1 MSHTPCKKPAILLLA
16 FLLLVPLA
24 SLRAGGQGFGPVGG
38 SSHEVVLEA
47 VELPDGLYAYR
58 MKSHRIDGRDVTST
72 RYGANSKPSI
82 PGPTIVLTEGDA
94 VKLTLIN
101 KVSCDRLPDKFTGGR
116 ETPGRAAI
124 GVHVH
129 GVHYKIE
136 SDGTPKDVNMMR
148 TQAAP
153 CDGGAYTYEW
163 NAGPGTAGTWPYHD
177 HTFTEETGAEALG
190 LFGTLIVNPKGGSV
204 KALVDGETKEVP
216 VAEIKK
222 DYVLWMTSTRAAGRS
237 LFYGMEIDNERHG
250 KQTPLWVN
258 PTLIATEGDLVRFHV
273 LGIGD
278 EFHAIHL
285 HAHRWIEPEETK
297 RIIDVRD
304 IAPLE
309 KHVFVV
315 RAGESVGPGDWM
327 YHCHVFR
334 HMEEGMSGMFRV
346 LAKGEDDTLP
356 PVGAVFTQSDEP
368 ASFMKAIDRGL
379 LEALDPREGIGFP
392 LDFIGSHSRS
402 LTVVRPGET
411 VLWNMRD
418 SVTVHT
424 ITGLIWPKGAKAGDT
439 PFPFDRNLTIRGS
452 TYLTDNKGRPV
463 GLTQPGLY
471 VFVCKIHPYMFG
483 AVIVDEDGALPLD
496 LGNELSILTRTGG
509 LPGNLPTTVPSL
521 SAVPSMLLSTFFVVT
536 DPSNWKDYT
545 QNTWQVRFPKVDVQG
560 STDGKNPTTVNLQNA
575 LGKTMPGIREEL
587 KTPKQPGIGE
597 VWVNTQFEL
606 TLNKQHPAPG
616 FTFANVVDAGPAAKP
631 GSITV
636 VDADRWTIDRKIALP
651 GDSMVHPHNM
661 WADSTLETIYQ
672 TQWFERRL
680 TAIDR
685 ARGEPIGTTVV
696 GQSPSHVITAP
707 QTNRIFV
714 ALNGEEQVAEID
726 PRTLSITRELSM
738 GTNSHPHGHW
748 IGLFRGDPGK
758 PFIVTPNF
766 FSNDSTI
773 YDLVDNEACKVKSG
787 AAPIAIG
794 VTPDGGKYYVA
805 DFLGNS
811 ITVVET
817 ADEDGDGDV
826 DCGHVA
832 TTVDLLADANGDG
845 NPDGGLPIQTPV
857 SPDGRWVV
865 TAHTLTRTITVI
877 DTKTDKV
884 AAVLP
889 CEPGCHG
896 VNWGAKQGGGYY
908 AYVASKFSNALI
920 VVDPRD
926 GRHAE
931 VVGKLLLA
939 GHFATRSD
947 DRIIG
952 LPGMGGQGVLPL
964 PVMYDGYIQ
973 DTVNVCG
980 KNSGLCSYKVASWL
994 SKLNDAQRN
1003 PR

>member
-1 MSHTPCKKPAILLLA
+1 
-16 FLLLVPLA
+16 
-24 SLRAGGQGFGPVGG
+24 
-38 SSHEVVLEA
+38 
-47 VELPDGLYAYR
+47 
-58 MKSHRIDGRDVTST
+58 
-72 RYGANSKPSI
+72 
-82 PGPTIVLTEGDA
+82 
-94 VKLTLIN
+94 
-101 KVSCDRLPDKFTGGR
+101 
-116 ETPGRAAI
+116 
-124 GVHVH
+124 
-129 GVHYKIE
+129 
-136 SDGTPKDVNMMR
+136 
-148 TQAAP
+148 
-153 CDGGAYTYEW
+153 
-163 NAGPGTAGTWPYHD
+163 
-177 HTFTEETGAEALG
+177 
-190 LFGTLIVNPKGGSV
+190 
-204 KALVDGETKEVP
+204 
-216 VAEIKK
+216 
-222 DYVLWMTSTRAAGRS
+222 
-237 LFYGMEIDNERHG
+237 
-250 KQTPLWVN
+250 
-258 PTLIATEGDLVRFHV
+258 
-273 LGIGD
+273 
-278 EFHAIHL
+278 
-285 HAHRWIEPEETK
+285 
-297 RIIDVRD
+297 
-304 IAPLE
+304 
-309 KHVFVV
+309 
-315 RAGESVGPGDWM
+315 VGPGDWM

-346 LAKGEDDTLP
+346 LAKGKDDTLP

-392 LDFIGSHSRS
+392 VDFIGSHSRS
-402 LTVVRPGET
+402 LAVVRPGET

-452 TYLTDNKGRPV
+452 TLLTDDKGRPAA
-463 GLTQPGLY
+463 LTQPGLY
-471 VFVCKIHPYMFG
+471 VFVCKVHPYMFS

-521 SAVPSMLLSTFFVVT
+521 SDVPKMLLKTFFVVT
-536 DPSNWKDYT
+536 DPGNWKDYT
-545 QNTWQVRFPKVDVQG
+545 RDTWAVKFPNVPVQG
-560 STDGKNPTTVNLQNA
+560 STDGTTVSTINLQDA
-575 LGKTMPGIREEL
+575 LGMTVPGIREEL
-587 KTPKQPGIGE
+587 RNPKQPGIGE

-616 FTFANVVDAGPAAKP
+616 FKFEHVVDASPVAKP

-636 VDADRWTIDRKIALP
+636 VDTGRWTVDRKIALP
-651 GDSMVHPHNM
+651 GESMVHPHNL
-661 WADSTLETIYQ
+661 WPDRTLQTIYQ

-685 ARGEPIGTTVV
+685 GSSKRIASTVV
-696 GQSPSHVITAP
+696 GQSPSHVMTVPGTDVIY
-707 QTNRIFV
+707 V

-738 GTNSHPHGHW
+738 GTDSHPHGHA
-748 IGLFRGDPGK
+748 IEMFGHNPNK

-773 YDLVDNEACKVKSG
+773 YDLVDNEACRVKSG

-794 VTPDGGKYYVA
+794 TMPEGVKYYVA

-811 ITVVET
+811 LTVVET
-817 ADEDGDGDV
+817 VDQDGDGDV
-826 DCGHVA
+826 DCGAVA
-832 TTVDLLADANGDG
+832 ATVDFLADTDADG
-845 NPDGGLPIQTPV
+845 RPDGGLPIQTPV
-857 SPDGRWVV
+857 SPDGRWVI
-865 TAHTLTRTITVI
+865 TAHTLTGTITVV
-877 DTKTDKV
+877 DTSNDKIV
-884 AAVLP
+884 AVLP
-889 CEPGCHG
+889 GDPGGHG
-896 VNWGAKQGGGYY
+896 VNWGAKLGGGYY

-926 GRHAE
+926 GKNAE
-931 VVGKLLLA
+931 VVGKILLA

-952 LPGMGGQGVLPL
+952 LSGMGGQGVLPL

-980 KNSGLCSYKVASWL
+980 KNSGLCSRKVVSWL